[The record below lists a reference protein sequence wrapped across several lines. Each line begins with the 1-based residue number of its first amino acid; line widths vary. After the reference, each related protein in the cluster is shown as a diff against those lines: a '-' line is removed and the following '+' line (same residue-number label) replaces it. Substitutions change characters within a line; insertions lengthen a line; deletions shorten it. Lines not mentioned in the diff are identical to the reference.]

1 MMVRVAVTGEGPARL
16 TLASQDGASGKT
28 GGSAKEDR
36 FTRAE
41 VRFLSGDRDDQLN
54 ATTQIRNLFANKD
67 DTACETHDLLACDC
81 GPSTVP
87 ETMDDEEAADS
98 DDDLPSIDSAFVKA
112 SQYTSSAK
120 EVRTLHDVG
129 GN

>member
-1 MMVRVAVTGEGPARL
+1 MARRAKQEVPQKRTAL
-16 TLASQDGASGKT
+16 LAQKYASQ
-28 GGSAKEDR
+28 
-36 FTRAE
+36 
-41 VRFLSGDRDDQLN
+41 LSSDEQTN
-54 ATTQIRNLFANKD
+54 AANQIRNLFANKD